1 MAAQVGKDAAC
12 RVYLAATKGK
22 AGKTDLSLL
31 CAGGFDFGDGF
42 YCRRLGGVWRL
53 PCLLHRQFGSLLLC
67 HRPVLLGLLGEAL
80 DPLLFGR
87 FGGLGF
93 GNIAAHGRDAFSAV

>member
-22 AGKTDLSLL
+22 AMKTDLSLF

-42 YCRRLGGVWRL
+42 DRGRLGFL
-53 PCLLHRQFGSLLLC
+53 CLLHRQFGSLLLC
-67 HRPVLLGLLGEAL
+67 HCSVLLGLLGESL
-80 DPLLFGR
+80 DPLLFG
-87 FGGLGF
+87 
-93 GNIAAHGRDAFSAV
+93 

>member
-1 MAAQVGKDAAC
+1 M
-12 RVYLAATKGK
+12 
-22 AGKTDLSLL
+22 KTDLSLF

-42 YCRRLGGVWRL
+42 NRGRLGFL
-53 PCLLHRQFGSLLLC
+53 CLLHRQLGSLLLC

-93 GNIAAHGRDAFSAV
+93 GYIATHGGDAFSAV